1 VVASAPGHGAAVVRP
16 APSPWALWTAAVA
29 GLGTI
34 VAIVTLALLGE
45 VLIRPSLQAL
55 LFNWITV
62 PYLISGILA
71 WWRRPA
77 SRLGP
82 LMIATSYVMALTAL
96 QWSSVPA
103 LFSVGHLLDMLPAA
117 MFAHVFLAFPTG
129 RVEGRLRKA
138 IVVGCYV
145 AAGGLQV
152 VKVLLGISPDNLFA
166 VTSRPVLATRI
177 EQVQL
182 ASLSILLLV
191 SAAVLLIPGRTGRP
205 RRRPVRLLVD
215 TFALSLAMLAILY
228 VAGLG
233 SWPHVETIRHITFVA
248 LGLAP
253 VAFLFGLLD
262 ARLARADV
270 GSLLLE
276 LRADPTGDLRAPL
289 ARALHDPSLTIA
301 YWLPQ
306 YDTWADPDG
315 RPVTLPESGA
325 GRAGRVIRREGE
337 PVVALEFDRSLED
350 EHELLDAVAAA
361 AGIALENSRL
371 QAELRARLHD
381 LEGSRVRVLE
391 AGQQERRRLER
402 DLHDGAQQRLV
413 ALALELGMMAGNAD
427 AETRNRLRQAK
438 REISAS
444 LEELRDVAHGIYP
457 AVLTGH
463 GLAVA
468 LESLVAEAAVPTSLH
483 VEVDERLP
491 EPVEV
496 AAYYVA
502 SESLTNVAKHARATT
517 ASVRIARVTDDLVVE
532 VTDDGIGGA
541 ATELG
546 SGLRGLADRVEA
558 LGGRLRVDSPAGRGT
573 RLEAVIPCG

>member
-1 VVASAPGHGAAVVRP
+1 MTASVSGQGVAVARP
-16 APSPWALWTAAVA
+16 APSPWALWAAAVA

-34 VAIVTLALLGE
+34 VAIITLVLLGE
-45 VLIRPSLQAL
+45 VLVRPSLQAL
-55 LFNWITV
+55 LFYWITI

-71 WWRRPA
+71 WWRRPD

-82 LMIATSYVMALTAL
+82 LMIATSYVMALNAL
-96 QWSSVPA
+96 QWSSVPW
-103 LFSVGHLLDMLPAA
+103 LFSIGLLLDMLPAA
-117 MFAHVFLAFPTG
+117 MFVHVFLAFPTG
-129 RVEGRLRKA
+129 RVEGRLRRA
-138 IVVGCYV
+138 TVVACYIT
-145 AAGGLQV
+145 AGGLQV
-152 VKVLLGISPDNLFA
+152 VKVLLGISPDNVFA

-177 EQVQL
+177 EQIQL
-182 ASLSILLLV
+182 GTMSVLLLI
-191 SAAVLLIPGRTGRP
+191 SAAVLLFPGRTARP
-205 RRRPVRLLVD
+205 RRRAVRLLVD
-215 TFALSLAMLAILY
+215 AFALSLAMLAILY
-228 VAGLG
+228 IAGLT
-233 SWPHVETIRHITFVA
+233 SWPYFETIRHITFVA

-253 VAFLFGLLD
+253 IAFLFGLLD

-270 GSLLLE
+270 GSLLME
-276 LRADPTGDLRAPL
+276 LRANPTGDLQLPL
-289 ARALHDPSLTIA
+289 ARALHDPSLRIA

-315 RPVTLPESGA
+315 RPVTLSESGA
-325 GRAGRVIRREGE
+325 GRAVRVIRREGE

-350 EHELLDAVAAA
+350 EHELLDGVAAA
-361 AGIALENSRL
+361 AGIAMENSRL

-391 AGQQERRRLER
+391 AGQSERRRLER

-413 ALALELGMMAGNAD
+413 ALALELGIMAGKAD
-427 AETRNRLRQAK
+427 PETQRRLMAAK
-438 REISAS
+438 QEVAAS

-468 LESLVAEAAVPTSLH
+468 LESLVAQAAVPTDLR
-483 VEVDERLP
+483 VEAVERLP

-496 AAYYVA
+496 AAYYVV
-502 SESLTNVAKHARATT
+502 SESLTNIAKHARATAAT
-517 ASVRIARVTDDLVVE
+517 VRVSRKDGDLLVE
-532 VTDDGIGGA
+532 VTDDGVGGA
-541 ATELG
+541 HTGQG

-558 LGGRLRVDSPAGRGT
+558 LGGRLLVDSPAGRGT